1 MCRFISMA
9 VEDVA
14 EAKRTF
20 AGYVLWGN
28 ENKSFK
34 SEVPAKF
41 ETLWVTDG
49 HCSCGFYSKPYDP
62 EVEKEKLSKRF
73 SKPKYRKKGW
83 SPERIEREVEYILK
97 KPKAEGGLSGPLF
110 SCLQSYTS
118 EVGCCYFH
126 MCWYSG
132 DQDKQGL
139 RIDGRLKVSINSGA
153 VGATEIHENVL
164 YIFM

>member
-9 VEDVA
+9 VENVA
-14 EAKRTF
+14 EARRIF
-20 AGYVLWGN
+20 AGYALWDN

-41 ETLWVTDG
+41 EMLWVTDG

-62 EVEKEKLSKRF
+62 IVEKEKLIKRF

-83 SPERIEREVEYILK
+83 SPERIEREVEAILN
-97 KPKAEGGLSGPLF
+97 KPKVEGGLSRPLF

-118 EVGCCYFH
+118 EAGCCYFH
-126 MCWYSG
+126 MGWYSG
-132 DQDKQGL
+132 DPDRQGL
-139 RIDGRLKVSINSGA
+139 RIDKRLNVTISSGA
-153 VGATEIHENVL
+153 IGAVEIYENVL
-164 YIFM
+164 YEFT

>member
-1 MCRFISMA
+1 MA

-14 EAKRTF
+14 EARRIF
-20 AGYVLWGN
+20 AGYVLSGN
-28 ENKSFK
+28 ENKLFK

-62 EVEKEKLSKRF
+62 EVEKEKLIKRF

-83 SPERIEREVEYILK
+83 SPERIEREAETILK
-97 KPKAEGGLSGPLF
+97 KPKMEGGLSQPLF
-110 SCLQSYTS
+110 SWLQSYTS

-126 MCWYSG
+126 MGWYSG
-132 DQDKQGL
+132 DPDKQGL
-139 RIDGRLKVSINSGA
+139 RIDERLRVSIGSGA
-153 VGATEIHENVL
+153 DGAAEIYENVL
-164 YIFM
+164 YEFT